1 MTTPT
6 TRRLIVTGATGKQ
19 GGALISALLSKP
31 KQPLEIYAV
40 TRNKTSPS
48 AQRLAAKPNVTLIEG
63 NFSDPEAI
71 FRQVKDPWGI
81 FSVTMPMDH
90 VKEEKEGKAVTAAAV
105 KAGVK
110 HIVFTG
116 TDRGKNSETDETTVP
131 HFASKFHI
139 EKDIEEKAKKSG
151 GKLTYTFLRPVAFL
165 DNMTNDF
172 MGKAF
177 VSMWKLN
184 GVDNKLQMIAT
195 SDIGKV
201 AAEAFLNAESDEYKN
216 KAVPLAGD
224 DFTPREAA
232 KVFKEV
238 TGQEL
243 PTTFSF
249 VGVVLK
255 WLLHKQLGLMFNWFK
270 SDGFTV
276 EIPELRRKYPYLK
289 DFRTWVE
296 TESAWAKKSQ

>member
-6 TRRLIVTGATGKQ
+6 RRLVVTGATGKQ
-19 GGALISALLSKP
+19 GGALITALLSKP
-31 KQPLEIYAV
+31 TASFEIYAL
-40 TRNKTSPS
+40 TRNASSPS
-48 AQRLAAKPNVTLIEG
+48 AQRLASKPNVHLIEG
-63 NFSDPEAI
+63 NFSDPTAI
-71 FRQVKDPWGI
+71 FKQVKEPWGL
-81 FSVTMPMDH
+81 FSVTNPMDH
-90 VKEEKEGKAVTAAAV
+90 VKEEKEGKAMTAAAV
-105 KAGVK
+105 QAGVR

-116 TDRGKNSETDETTVP
+116 TDRGVNSETDETTVP

-139 EKDIEEKAKKSG
+139 EKDIEQKAKQSN
-151 GKLTYTFLRPVAFL
+151 GKLTYTFLRPVAFF

-184 GVDNKLQMIAT
+184 GEDHKLQMIAT

-201 AAEAFLNAESDEYKN
+201 AAEAFLNAESGEYRN
-216 KAVPLAGD
+216 QAVALAGD
-224 DFTPREAA
+224 DLSPREAA

-249 VGVVLK
+249 VGVLLK

-276 EIPELRRKYPYLK
+276 DVPELKRKHPFLK
-289 DFRTWVE
+289 DFRAWLE